1 MSMNF
6 KRKLP
11 IPMEIKEQFPLT
23 MAMAEQK
30 AKNDNEIRKVFT
42 GESDKL
48 LLVIGPCS
56 ADSKDPVLDYISRLA
71 EVREKVKDKIVIVPR
86 IYTGKPRTT
95 GAGYKGMLHQPDP
108 NEKPD
113 MLHGIIAIR
122 DIHMCA
128 LEQYGFSCADELLY
142 AAN

>member
-23 MAMAEQK
+23 AKMAEQK
-30 AKNDNEIRKVFT
+30 DKNDIEIKKVFT

-48 LLVIGPCS
+48 ILVIGPCS
-56 ADSKDPVLDYISRLA
+56 ADSKEPVLDYISRLA
-71 EVREKVKDKIVIVPR
+71 EVREKVKDRVVIVPR

-113 MLHGIIAIR
+113 MLHGII
-122 DIHMCA
+122 
-128 LEQYGFSCADELLY
+128 S
-142 AAN
+142 